1 MSHKYTHTCMRSRK
15 HANCRATDCVAV
27 IRGSAKTLPR
37 TNTCLSRQIF
47 VATKH
52 FFRDKLKK
60 NRDKSF
66 VATKVLSRQAYFC
79 RDKRRVLSW
88 QARVCRDRTFV
99 ATKIILVAAPANDR
113 PSHTFPRQFR
123 AVEQPFIYILI
134 AQLPAVLTQNAWRY
148 NSLWGN

>member
-60 NRDKSF
+60 IRDKSF

-79 RDKRRVLSW
+79 RDKRRVLSR
-88 QARVCRDRTFV
+88 QKTCFV
-99 ATKIILVAAPANDR
+99 ATKHVFVTTEMVLVAAPANDR

-134 AQLPAVLTQNAWRY
+134 AQLPAVLTQNA
-148 NSLWGN
+148 